1 MLMSARNSAGRIAE
15 MPVARNG
22 AVVVRPIMQ
31 LTLSADH
38 RIVDG
43 AAAARFLGALRERLE
58 EPYLLI

>member
-1 MLMSARNSAGRIAE
+1 

-43 AAAARFLGALRERLE
+43 AAAARFLAALRERLE